1 MRKEVLAAMTRPMIT
16 HRGTEYK
23 ELHRSIIDKLR
34 KLLQTDDDILL
45 LVSSATGA
53 MEAGVRS
60 AVGQS
65 ILHMTNG
72 AFAERWAEIS
82 RSNGKK
88 ADVVSA
94 AWGEPALPELLDG
107 KALGQY
113 EAVAIT
119 HNETSTGIMNPL
131 ESIAERVHRD
141 SDALLFVDAV
151 TAAFANEIDLRR
163 IKPDLFLFGTQ
174 KALALPP
181 GLAIAVVSNR
191 LIEKARKVENRGRY
205 LDLVEIKEFADRNLV
220 PSTPPVS
227 LMYALDFQL
236 DRIMKEGMARRAE
249 RHRKLAEMARKWAME
264 TLAIY
269 PSGSY
274 SNTVTCVRNT
284 KGVEYEEIDEKLA
297 SSGYQISEGYGK
309 LKKST
314 FRIGHMGDVTTDEMA
329 GLLEALSEAV

>member
-1 MRKEVLAAMTRPMIT
+1 MIT
-16 HRGTEYK
+16 HRGDEYK
-23 ELHRSIIDKLR
+23 ELHRSIVDKLR
-34 KLLQTDDDILL
+34 KLLQTEDDILL

-60 AVGQS
+60 AVGGS
-65 ILHMTNG
+65 ILHITNG

-82 RSNGKK
+82 RSNGKR

-94 AWGEPALPELLDG
+94 PWGEPAHPELLNG
-107 KALGQY
+107 RELGQY
-113 EAVAIT
+113 DAIAVT
-119 HNETSTGIMNPL
+119 HNETSTGVMNPL
-131 ESIAERVHRD
+131 EGIAEKVHRD

-151 TAAFANEIDLRR
+151 TSAFANEIDLRR
-163 IKPDLFLFGTQ
+163 IRPDLFLFGTQ

-205 LDLVEIKEFADRNLV
+205 LDLVEIKEFADRSLV

-236 DRIMKEGMARRAE
+236 DRIMEEGMARRAE
-249 RHRKLAEMARKWAME
+249 RHRKLAEMARRWAME
-264 TLAIY
+264 TMAVY

-284 KGVEYEEIDEKLA
+284 KGVEYERMDGELA
-297 SSGYQISEGYGK
+297 KRGYQISEGYGK

-314 FRIGHMGDVTTDEMA
+314 FRIGHMGDVTTDEMS
-329 GLLEALSEAV
+329 GLLEALSGAV